1 MTVKAPAPAP
11 TRDELIDFVYQEAEL
26 LDERRFEQWLA
37 LFADDGRYWIPAQA
51 AQTDARLQVSLLL
64 EDKLL
69 LSARIERL
77 TGERTFSQQPP
88 SRSQHVLQRPSVT
101 ATDHRRREYRLRTRY
116 VYIETQ
122 GVAQHLFACTASHVL
137 IATAAGLRI
146 GEKRVDILNADAPL
160 PMIQLFL

>member
-1 MTVKAPAPAP
+1 MTNQAHAPAP
-11 TRDELIDFVYQEAEL
+11 TRDDLIDFVYREAEL

-37 LFADDGRYWIPAQA
+37 MFADDGCYWIPARA

-88 SRSQHVLQRPSVT
+88 SRGQHVLQRPAVT
-101 ATDHRRREYRLRTRY
+101 ATDHERREYRLRTRY
-116 VYIETQ
+116 LYVESR
-122 GVAQHLFACTASHVL
+122 GAEQHLFACTASHL
-137 IATAAGLRI
+137 LLATAAGLRI
-146 GEKRVDILNADAPL
+146 SEKRVDLLNADAPL